1 MSTNNKLIGQFG
13 ERIAACF
20 IVDSG
25 SSIICRNYKCRYG
38 EIDIISASGNDLV
51 FTEVKTRQN
60 INYGYPFESV
70 TDGKIKKIKKVSQYF
85 MLTEKLIHNYEY
97 NLKFNIISIIIS
109 GELTAA
115 VLAQKDNNPID
126 ISTLKIGSDYELEQV
141 TDI

>member
-20 IVDSG
+20 IVDNG

-51 FTEVKTRQN
+51 FTEVKTRRN
-60 INYGYPFESV
+60 MNYGYPFESV
-70 TDGKIKKIKKVSQYF
+70 TCDKIKKIKKAIQYF
-85 MLTEKLIHNYEY
+85 MLTEKLIQNYEY
-97 NLKFNIISIIIS
+97 SLKFNIISIMIS

-115 VLAQKDNNPID
+115 ILAQEDNSPID
-126 ISTLKIGSDYELEQV
+126 ISTLKIGSDYELEQI